1 MSESIKVAMLANQ
14 LGRMGVSVVIMN
26 YCKVLDPNKFD
37 LTIIAGSPI
46 AEQYKKECEKYEIEI
61 IELPSRYQQTAAH
74 YLNLWKAL
82 KKGQY
87 DIVHVHGNSAMMTM
101 ELFLAKLAGI
111 KICIA
116 HSHNSTCEHMKMHK
130 LLLPLF
136 RHLYTKGLA
145 CSNLAGEWL
154 FGKDN
159 FEVLPNAF
167 DTENFRFDE
176 EKRNRVRKQLRCED
190 KFIIGHIGRFNSQK
204 NHPFLLDVFESVAQ
218 KREDAVLLLVGT
230 GPDFEKFKHLVDV
243 HPYKDRIILY
253 GETDETA
260 ALYDAMDVFVLP
272 SKFEGLPVVL
282 LEAQISGL
290 PCIVSNQVTKEVDFG
305 NIQWLSITKDTNNWV
320 STICNIS
327 NWQETNR
334 FNYITNI
341 QIHINRYDIINAATQ
356 LENVY
361 IKLLDRGI

>member
-1 MSESIKVAMLANQ
+1 MRRNRVAMITNH
-14 LGRMGVSVVIMN
+14 LGMTGIATVIMN
-26 YCKVLDPNKFD
+26 YCKVLDLNKFD

-46 AEQYKKECEKYEIEI
+46 AEQYIKECEEYGVKL

-74 YLNLWKAL
+74 YLNLWKVL
-82 KKGQY
+82 KKGHY
-87 DIVHVHGNSAMMTM
+87 DIVHIHGNSAMMTL
-101 ELFLAKLAGI
+101 ELLLAKLAGI
-111 KICIA
+111 KIRIA

-145 CSNLAGEWL
+145 CSYLAGEWL

-176 EKRNRVRKQLRCED
+176 EKRKRVRKQLRCED

-230 GPDFEKFKHLVDV
+230 GPDFEKIKHLVDV

-253 GETDETA
+253 GETDEPA
-260 ALYDAMDVFVLP
+260 ALYDAMDVFMLP
-272 SKFEGLPVVL
+272 SRFEGLGIVV

-290 PCIVSNQVTKEVDFG
+290 PCFVSDVVPEEVVLGNQIEFIALMERNKWID
-305 NIQWLSITKDTNNWV
+305 SICYSNVLNAKD
-320 STICNIS
+320 
-327 NWQETNR
+327 R
-334 FNYITNI
+334 FNFYEVFKSEIA
-341 QIHINRYDIINAATQ
+341 RYDIDCNAKQ
-356 LENVY
+356 LEKVY
-361 IKLLDRGI
+361 IMLSHGA